1 MCLLTLKEALSM
13 RPLFL
18 AACLLV
24 SSALFAQEAVTH
36 RFICADNG
44 LNKVFVV
51 GTDGQIEWD
60 FDVPVGQDVWRL
72 ANGNYLV
79 SHLRGAWEIT
89 PDKQIVWRYDSPEGT
104 EVHTCQPLPDGKVMV
119 IECGTSRIVEV
130 GRDGKITKEVPL
142 KTSTTG
148 VHGQFRNGRKLANGN
163 YLVAFVGENRL
174 VEVDGE
180 GKEVWSYNTPGNC
193 FAGVRLPD
201 GNTLIPCGDGHKL
214 IEINPQKEI
223 VWEIDEN
230 ELPGN
235 PLRFV
240 AGVQRLP
247 NGNTVVCNWGG
258 HGFIGQQPLIFEVTR
273 DKRVVWELKDYQRFR
288 TISHLM
294 LLDVDGDPAAGE
306 VLR

>member
-1 MCLLTLKEALSM
+1 M

-24 SSALFAQEAVTH
+24 SSALLAQEAVTH

-89 PDKQIVWRYDSPEGT
+89 PDKQIVWRYESPEGT

>member
-1 MCLLTLKEALSM
+1 M
-13 RPLFL
+13 RAML
-18 AACLLV
+18 AFVLLV
-24 SSALFAQEAVTH
+24 VALGVSAAQQAVTH
-36 RFICADNG
+36 PFICADNG

-51 GTDGQIEWD
+51 GTDGAIQWE

-72 ANGNYLV
+72 PNGSYLV
-79 SHLRGAWEIT
+79 SHLRGAWEVT
-89 PDKQIVWRYDSPEGT
+89 PDKQIVWQYQSPEGT

-130 GRDGKITKEVPL
+130 DRDGKIAKEVKL
-142 KTSTTG
+142 QTTTTA
-148 VHGQFRNGRKLANGN
+148 VHGQFRNGRKLANGH

-214 IEINPQKEI
+214 IEVNPQGQI
-223 VWEIDEN
+223 VWQIDEN
-230 ELPGN
+230 ELPGI

-258 HGFIGQQPLIFEVTR
+258 HGHIDEQPLIFEVTR
-273 DKRVVWELKDYQRFR
+273 DKQVVWKVDDYEHFQ
-288 TISHLM
+288 TISHVM
-294 LLDVDGDPAAGE
+294 LLDVEGDATTGE

>member
-1 MCLLTLKEALSM
+1 VRCVAVVAVLL
-13 RPLFL
+13 L
-18 AACLLV
+18 ASAHV
-24 SSALFAQEAVTH
+24 SAQEAVAH
-36 RFICADNG
+36 RFICCDNG
-44 LNKVFVV
+44 LNQVFVV
-51 GTDGQIEWD
+51 GTDGKIEWD

-104 EVHTCQPLPDGKVMV
+104 EVHTCQPLPDGKVML

-130 GRDGKITKEVPL
+130 DREGRIAKEVPL
-142 KTSTTG
+142 KTSTTN
-148 VHGQFRNGRKLANGN
+148 VHGQFRNGRKLANGH

-180 GKEVWSYNTPGNC
+180 GKEVWSYSTPGNC
-193 FAGVRLPD
+193 FAGVRLPN

-223 VWEIDEN
+223 VWQIDEN
-230 ELPGN
+230 DLPGN

-247 NGNTVVCNWGG
+247 NGNTLVCNWGG
-258 HGFIGQQPLIFEVTR
+258 HGFVGQQPLIFEVTR
-273 DKRVVWELKDYQRFR
+273 DKQVVWQLNDQEHFR
-288 TISHLM
+288 TISHVM
-294 LLDVDGDPAAGE
+294 LLDVEGDPAQGQL
-306 VLR
+306 LR

>member
-1 MCLLTLKEALSM
+1 M
-13 RPLFL
+13 RRIH
-18 AACLLV
+18 LLV
-24 SSALFAQEAVTH
+24 TCGLLGATCAGQPVAH
-36 RFICADNG
+36 RLICADNG

-51 GTDGQIEWD
+51 GTDGAIEWE

-72 ANGNYLV
+72 PSGNYLV

-89 PDKQIVWRYDSPEGT
+89 PEKQIVWRYDSPEGT
-104 EVHTCQPLPDGKVMV
+104 EVHTCQPLPDGSVMV

-130 GRDGKITKEVPL
+130 NREGKTVKEVPL
-142 KTSTTG
+142 KTSTAN
-148 VHGQFRNGRKLANGN
+148 VHGQFRNGRKLPNGN
-163 YLVAFVGENRL
+163 YLIAFVGENRL

-180 GKEVWSYNTPGNC
+180 GSEVWSYATPGNC

-214 IEINPQKEI
+214 IEINPQSEI
-223 VWEIDEN
+223 VWQIDEN

-258 HGFIGQQPLIFEVTR
+258 HGHIGEQPLIFEVTR
-273 DKRVVWELKDYQRFR
+273 DKQVVWELKDYDRFR
-288 TISHLM
+288 TISHVM
-294 LLDVDGDPAAGE
+294 LLDVEGE
-306 VLR
+306 AVR